1 MEFICGKM
9 TSLNNLEQLRFAAR
23 YPFSKTARN
32 ILSQSNF
39 KIDYEKIQFAKKRI
53 MEALFEEKVSVLVIG
68 DESLYEKYLVSYPL
82 SRMIISLFDSQVR
95 NKFVA
100 NEVKRALA
108 NITADNFEYIEE
120 AKRVA
125 KEMDIELDGLRIS
138 VEKYLLYVPKTEEGR
153 LVFQN
158 LKDGM
163 VLLNEATFMSF
174 ISEVIRQNI
183 ESGIPIPKENF
194 PKELLGDIEQVAKE
208 IEVEVNRRREAKER
222 VAVMFAKSTG
232 EMAPCMAKILER
244 ARNGENLPHFARVAI
259 ASYLLKRGKSVDEV
273 VEVFSNTPNFDEK
286 IARYQVEF
294 IAKKGYNPP
303 SCQMMESYGLR
314 LPECGCLGERGHKNP
329 LQYGTRSI
337 KRNGLRRGKRS

>member
-1 MEFICGKM
+1 MIDLKK
-9 TSLNNLEQLRFAAR
+9 LDQLRFAAR
-23 YPFSKTARN
+23 YPFSKTAKQ
-32 ILSQSNF
+32 ILSQGSF
-39 KIDYEKIQFAKKRI
+39 KIDYEKIQFAKKRV
-53 MEALFEEKVSVLVIG
+53 MEALFEDKVSVLVIG

-82 SRMIISLFDSQVR
+82 SRMIISLFDSQIR
-95 NKFVA
+95 NKFIN

-108 NITADNFEYIEE
+108 NITADNDDYIEE

-125 KEMDIELDGLRIS
+125 RDMDIELDGLKIS

-194 PKELLGDIEQVAKE
+194 PKEILSDIEQVAKE
-208 IEVEVNRRREAKER
+208 IEAEVNRRREAKEK

-232 EMAPCMAKILER
+232 EIAPCMAKILER

-259 ASYLLKRGKSVDEV
+259 ASYLLKRGKSIDEV
-273 VEVFSNTPNFDEK
+273 VEVFTNTPNFDEK

-303 SCQMMESYGLR
+303 SCQTMESYGLR
-314 LPECGCLGERGHKNP
+314 LPECGCLGEKGHKNP
-329 LQYGTRSI
+329 IQYGTRLI
-337 KRNGLRRGKRS
+337 KTSRLRTSKRS

>member
-1 MEFICGKM
+1 MIDSKK
-9 TSLNNLEQLRFAAR
+9 LDQLRFAAR
-23 YPFSKTARN
+23 YPFSKTAKQ
-32 ILSQSNF
+32 ILSQSSF

-53 MEALFEEKVSVLVIG
+53 MEALFDEKVSVLVIG
-68 DESLYEKYLVSYPL
+68 DESTYEKYLVSYPL

-95 NKFVA
+95 NKFIN

-108 NITADNFEYIEE
+108 NITADNPDYIEE

-125 KEMDIELDGLRIS
+125 RDMDIELDGLNIS

-158 LKDGM
+158 LKGGKI
-163 VLLNEATFMSF
+163 LLNEATFMSF

-194 PKELLGDIEQVAKE
+194 PKEILSNIEQVAKE
-208 IEVEVNRRREAKER
+208 IEAEVNKRREAKEK

-232 EMAPCMAKILER
+232 EIAPCMAKILER

-259 ASYLLKRGKSVDEV
+259 ASYLLKRGKSIDEV
-273 VEVFSNTPNFDEK
+273 VEVFTNTPNFDEK

-314 LPECGCLGERGHKNP
+314 LPECGCLGEKGHRNP
-329 LQYGTRSI
+329 LQYGTRLI
-337 KRNGLRRGKRS
+337 KRSRLRVSKKS

>member
-1 MEFICGKM
+1 MIDLKK
-9 TSLNNLEQLRFAAR
+9 LEQLRFAAR
-23 YPFSKTARN
+23 YPFSKTAKQ
-32 ILSQSNF
+32 ILSQGSF
-39 KIDYEKIQFAKKRI
+39 KIDYEKIQFAKKRV
-53 MEALFEEKVSVLVIG
+53 MEALFEDKISVLVIG

-95 NKFVA
+95 NKFIN

-108 NITADNFEYIEE
+108 NITADNNDYIEE

-125 KEMDIELDGLRIS
+125 RDMDIELDGLKIS

-158 LKDGM
+158 LKNGM
-163 VLLNEATFMSF
+163 VLLNEAIFMSF

-183 ESGIPIPKENF
+183 ESGIPIPKDNF
-194 PKELLGDIEQVAKE
+194 PKEILSDIEQVAKE
-208 IEVEVNRRREAKER
+208 IEAEVNRRREAKEK
-222 VAVMFAKSTG
+222 VAVMFAKATG
-232 EMAPCMAKILER
+232 EIAPCMAKILER

-259 ASYLLKRGKSVDEV
+259 ASYLLKRGKSIDEV
-273 VEVFSNTPNFDEK
+273 IEVFTNTPNFDEK
-286 IARYQVEF
+286 IARYQVEY

-314 LPECGCLGERGHKNP
+314 LPECGCLGEKGHRNP
-329 LQYGTRSI
+329 LQYGTRLI
-337 KRNGLRRGKRS
+337 KRSRLRISKKS